1 MGVVANRAGRLID
14 RIIPMGLLKGS
25 RVDVMAAQAKWIFR
39 FHQKILLVRTVGEMT
54 GHTAFS
60 TDFVGYFLLVIVFL
74 MTLKASLVPFC
85 FQKVAVLR
93 SMGIVTLDALSSS

>member
-14 RIIPMGLLKGS
+14 RIIPRGLLKRS
-25 RVDVMAAQAKWIFR
+25 LVDVMAAQTKWILR
-39 FHQKILLVRTVGEMT
+39 IHQKILLVRTVGKMT
-54 GHTAFS
+54 GHTALS
-60 TDFVGYFLLVIVFL
+60 TDFVSHFLFIVLFL
-74 MTLKASLVPFC
+74 MTLKASLIPFC